1 MKPDWTAP
9 ATLLADPE
17 WVRARIGGAAKL
29 YGCARPEVLGTIWW
43 YSLSS
48 VLVAP
53 ALESLAAATDGAA
66 SPVLPGRA
74 ERSAAAGSVPPGQA
88 QSSASGPTAV
98 QAPSGQAQRSASD
111 PTAVPT
117 SPGQPQHAV
126 SEPATNPTP
135 PDRTATP
142 AGRSPRLVLADPSLD
157 AMEIDLLADGR
168 FLGARSTRSLIGGL
182 PELGTAFGEALG
194 AAITTIAAVTGARAR
209 ALGAIA
215 ADSIGNRLL
224 WTPDPER
231 AMALAEPLVAAIGL
245 DLPKPRFV
253 RVGRTPAV
261 RRASCCLIYEVG
273 NPKCVSCPRQ
283 TPAER
288 EARLRAALG

>member
-9 ATLLADPE
+9 ATRLADAE
-17 WVRARIGGAAKL
+17 WVRARVGGAAKL

-53 ALESLAAATDGAA
+53 AIEGL
-66 SPVLPGRA
+66 V
-74 ERSAAAGSVPPGQA
+74 AG
-88 QSSASGPTAV
+88 
-98 QAPSGQAQRSASD
+98 
-111 PTAVPT
+111 
-117 SPGQPQHAV
+117 
-126 SEPATNPTP
+126 TP
-135 PDRTATP
+135 
-142 AGRSPRLVLADPSLD
+142 ADPSLD
-157 AMEIDLLADGR
+157 AMELDLLADGR
-168 FLGARSTRSLIGGL
+168 FLGARSIRRLDGGL
-182 PELGTAFGEALG
+182 PELGAAFAGALRT
-194 AAITTIAAVTGARAR
+194 AITTIADVTGARAR

-215 ADSIGNRLL
+215 TDSIANRLL

-231 AMALAEPLVAAIGL
+231 AVALAEPLVAAIGL
-245 DLPKPRFV
+245 HLPKPRFV

-261 RRASCCLIYEVG
+261 RRASCCLIYEAG

-288 EARLRAALG
+288 DARLRAALG

>member
-1 MKPDWTAP
+1 VKPDWTAP
-9 ATLLADPE
+9 ATRLADAE

-53 ALESLAAATDGAA
+53 AVEGLVAATAGGLATARNTAGQAAEQTPTDRAATQATTGSA
-66 SPVLPGRA
+66 SP
-74 ERSAAAGSVPPGQA
+74 AAGPP
-88 QSSASGPTAV
+88 
-98 QAPSGQAQRSASD
+98 
-111 PTAVPT
+111 
-117 SPGQPQHAV
+117 
-126 SEPATNPTP
+126 
-135 PDRTATP
+135 ATP
-142 AGRSPRLVLADPSLD
+142 AAWPANLLLADPSLD
-157 AMEIDLLADGR
+157 AMELDLVADGR
-168 FLGARSTRSLIGGL
+168 FLGARSTRLLSGGL
-182 PELGTAFGEALG
+182 PELGAALAG
-194 AAITTIAAVTGARAR
+194 TLETAITTIAAVSGARER

-215 ADSIGNRLL
+215 TDSIGNRLL

-245 DLPKPRFV
+245 GLPKPRFV

>member
-1 MKPDWTAP
+1 MKPDWTAS
-9 ATLLADPE
+9 ATLLADAE

-29 YGCARPEVLGTIWW
+29 YGCAAPEVLGTIWW

-53 ALESLAAATDGAA
+53 ALEGL
-66 SPVLPGRA
+66 V
-74 ERSAAAGSVPPGQA
+74 AG
-88 QSSASGPTAV
+88 T
-98 QAPSGQAQRSASD
+98 
-111 PTAVPT
+111 
-117 SPGQPQHAV
+117 
-126 SEPATNPTP
+126 
-135 PDRTATP
+135 
-142 AGRSPRLVLADPSLD
+142 LADPSLD
-157 AMEIDLLADGR
+157 AVEIDLLADGR
-168 FLGARSTRSLIGGL
+168 FLGARSTRPLPGGL
-182 PELGTAFGEALG
+182 PELGAAFGEALG
-194 AAITTIAAVTGARAR
+194 TAIATIADVTGARAR

-215 ADSIGNRLL
+215 TDSIGNRLL
-224 WTPDPER
+224 WTSDPER

-261 RRASCCLIYEVG
+261 HRASCCLIYEVG

-288 EARLRAALG
+288 NARLRAALG

>member
-1 MKPDWTAP
+1 VKPDWTAS
-9 ATLLADPE
+9 ATLLADAE

-53 ALESLAAATDGAA
+53 ALESLVAATEGGT
-66 SPVLPGRA
+66 SPVP
-74 ERSAAAGSVPPGQA
+74 AGHA
-88 QSSASGPTAV
+88 QH
-98 QAPSGQAQRSASD
+98 SASD
-111 PTAVPT
+111 PMAHPVP
-117 SPGQPQHAV
+117 PGG
-126 SEPATNPTP
+126 PA
-135 PDRTATP
+135 
-142 AGRSPRLVLADPSLD
+142 AGGSPRPALADPSLD

-168 FLGARSTRSLIGGL
+168 FLGARSTRPLAGGL
-182 PELGTAFGEALG
+182 PELGAAFRKALG
-194 AAITTIAAVTGARAR
+194 AAIATIAAVTGARAR

-215 ADSIGNRLL
+215 TDSIGNRLL

>member
-9 ATLLADPE
+9 ATLLADAE

-29 YGCARPEVLGTIWW
+29 YGCAPPEVLGTIWW

-53 ALESLAAATDGAA
+53 AVESLVAAAPALTGGGFT
-66 SPVLPGRA
+66 PPG
-74 ERSAAAGSVPPGQA
+74 EPPPDAAAP
-88 QSSASGPTAV
+88 
-98 QAPSGQAQRSASD
+98 APSDLAA
-111 PTAVPT
+111 
-117 SPGQPQHAV
+117 
-126 SEPATNPTP
+126 
-135 PDRTATP
+135 
-142 AGRSPRLVLADPSLD
+142 LADPSLD
-157 AMEIDLLADGR
+157 AMELDLVADGR
-168 FLGARSTRSLIGGL
+168 FLGARSTRRLSGGL
-182 PELGTAFGEALG
+182 PELAAAFGKALG
-194 AAITTIAAVTGARAR
+194 AAITTIAAVTGARER

-215 ADSIGNRLL
+215 TDSIGNRLL

-245 DLPKPRFV
+245 GLPKPRFV
-253 RVGRTPAV
+253 HVGRTPAV

>member
-1 MKPDWTAP
+1 MKPDWTAS
-9 ATLLADPE
+9 ATRLADAE

-53 ALESLAAATDGAA
+53 AIEGLVAGT
-66 SPVLPGRA
+66 PV
-74 ERSAAAGSVPPGQA
+74 
-88 QSSASGPTAV
+88 
-98 QAPSGQAQRSASD
+98 
-111 PTAVPT
+111 
-117 SPGQPQHAV
+117 
-126 SEPATNPTP
+126 
-135 PDRTATP
+135 
-142 AGRSPRLVLADPSLD
+142 DPSLD
-157 AMEIDLLADGR
+157 AVELDLVADGR
-168 FLGARSTRSLIGGL
+168 FLGARSTRRLDGGL
-182 PELGTAFGEALG
+182 PEVGAALATALGT
-194 AAITTIAAVTGARAR
+194 AITTIAAVSGARER

-215 ADSIGNRLL
+215 TDSIANRLL

-231 AMALAEPLVAAIGL
+231 AMALAEPLVEAIGL
-245 DLPKPRFV
+245 GLPKPRFV

-283 TPAER
+283 TPEER

>member
-1 MKPDWTAP
+1 VKPDWTAP
-9 ATLLADPE
+9 ATRLADAE

-53 ALESLAAATDGAA
+53 AVEGL
-66 SPVLPGRA
+66 V
-74 ERSAAAGSVPPGQA
+74 
-88 QSSASGPTAV
+88 
-98 QAPSGQAQRSASD
+98 
-111 PTAVPT
+111 
-117 SPGQPQHAV
+117 
-126 SEPATNPTP
+126 
-135 PDRTATP
+135 
-142 AGRSPRLVLADPSLD
+142 AGRPVDPSLD
-157 AMEIDLLADGR
+157 AVELDLVADGR
-168 FLGARSTRSLIGGL
+168 FLGARSTRPLDGGL
-182 PELGTAFGEALG
+182 PELGAAFTGALG
-194 AAITTIAAVTGARAR
+194 TAISTIAAVSGARER

-215 ADSIGNRLL
+215 TDSIGNRLL

-245 DLPKPRFV
+245 GLPKPRFV

-283 TPAER
+283 TPEER

>member
-9 ATLLADPE
+9 ATLLADAE

-53 ALESLAAATDGAA
+53 ALEGLVAGA
-66 SPVLPGRA
+66 
-74 ERSAAAGSVPPGQA
+74 
-88 QSSASGPTAV
+88 PT
-98 QAPSGQAQRSASD
+98 
-111 PTAVPT
+111 
-117 SPGQPQHAV
+117 
-126 SEPATNPTP
+126 
-135 PDRTATP
+135 
-142 AGRSPRLVLADPSLD
+142 DPSLD
-157 AMEIDLLADGR
+157 AMEIDLVADGR
-168 FLGARSTRSLIGGL
+168 FLGARSTRSLSGGL
-182 PELGTAFGEALG
+182 PELGAAYGEALG
-194 AAITTIAAVTGARAR
+194 TAIATIAAVTGARAR

-215 ADSIGNRLL
+215 TDSIGNRLL
-224 WTPDPER
+224 WTSDPER

-245 DLPKPRFV
+245 GLPKPRFL

-288 EARLRAALG
+288 DARLRAALG

>member
-9 ATLLADPE
+9 ATRLADAE

-53 ALESLAAATDGAA
+53 AVEGLVGGT
-66 SPVLPGRA
+66 PV
-74 ERSAAAGSVPPGQA
+74 
-88 QSSASGPTAV
+88 
-98 QAPSGQAQRSASD
+98 
-111 PTAVPT
+111 
-117 SPGQPQHAV
+117 
-126 SEPATNPTP
+126 
-135 PDRTATP
+135 
-142 AGRSPRLVLADPSLD
+142 DPSLD
-157 AMEIDLLADGR
+157 AMELDLVADGR
-168 FLGARSTRSLIGGL
+168 FLGARSTRPLSGGL
-182 PELGTAFGEALG
+182 PELGAALAG
-194 AAITTIAAVTGARAR
+194 TLGTAITTIAAVSGARER

-215 ADSIGNRLL
+215 TDSLGNRLL

-231 AMALAEPLVAAIGL
+231 AMSLAGPLVAAIGL
-245 DLPKPRFV
+245 GLPKPRFV
-253 RVGRTPAV
+253 RVGRAPAV

>member
-9 ATLLADPE
+9 ASLLADAE
-17 WVRARIGGAAKL
+17 WVRARVGGAAKL

-53 ALESLAAATDGAA
+53 AVESLAAWWPGDAEAVDRNPTTEGGANPA
-66 SPVLPGRA
+66 SAFADRPGRLA
-74 ERSAAAGSVPPGQA
+74 PDAARHPP
-88 QSSASGPTAV
+88 
-98 QAPSGQAQRSASD
+98 
-111 PTAVPT
+111 
-117 SPGQPQHAV
+117 
-126 SEPATNPTP
+126 
-135 PDRTATP
+135 
-142 AGRSPRLVLADPSLD
+142 LADPSLE
-157 AMEIDLLADGR
+157 AMELDLVADGR
-168 FLGARSTRSLIGGL
+168 FLGARSTRPLSGGL
-182 PELGTAFGEALG
+182 PALG
-194 AAITTIAAVTGARAR
+194 AALAGALGTAIATISAVTGARER

-215 ADSIGNRLL
+215 TDSIGNRLL

>member
-9 ATLLADPE
+9 ATLLADEE
-17 WVRARIGGAAKL
+17 WVRSRIGGAAKL
-29 YGCARPEVLGTIWW
+29 YGCAPPEILGTIWW

-53 ALESLAAATDGAA
+53 AVESLVAAAAA
-66 SPVLPGRA
+66 VRPEGPTSADLTADPAQVDSAPVQPAPAG
-74 ERSAAAGSVPPGQA
+74 SAPAQAGLWDPSAPTRPAAGSAGDQA
-88 QSSASGPTAV
+88 EAA
-98 QAPSGQAQRSASD
+98 APSAHSAL
-111 PTAVPT
+111 A
-117 SPGQPQHAV
+117 A
-126 SEPATNPTP
+126 NPP
-135 PDRTATP
+135 
-142 AGRSPRLVLADPSLD
+142 LADPSLD
-157 AMEIDLLADGR
+157 AMELDLVADGR
-168 FLGARSTRSLIGGL
+168 FLGARSTRTLSGGL
-182 PELGTAFGEALG
+182 PELGAAFGEALG
-194 AAITTIAAVTGARAR
+194 AAIATIAAVTGARAR

-215 ADSIGNRLL
+215 TDSIGNRLL

-245 DLPKPRFV
+245 GLPKPRFV

>member
-1 MKPDWTAP
+1 MKPDWTAS
-9 ATLLADPE
+9 ATRLADAE

-53 ALESLAAATDGAA
+53 AVEGLVAGT
-66 SPVLPGRA
+66 PV
-74 ERSAAAGSVPPGQA
+74 
-88 QSSASGPTAV
+88 
-98 QAPSGQAQRSASD
+98 
-111 PTAVPT
+111 
-117 SPGQPQHAV
+117 
-126 SEPATNPTP
+126 
-135 PDRTATP
+135 
-142 AGRSPRLVLADPSLD
+142 DPSLD
-157 AMEIDLLADGR
+157 AMELDLVADGR
-168 FLGARSTRSLIGGL
+168 FLGARSTRAFEGGL
-182 PELGTAFGEALG
+182 PELGAALAAALG
-194 AAITTIAAVTGARAR
+194 TAITTIAAVSGARER

-215 ADSIGNRLL
+215 TDSIGNRLL
-224 WTPDPER
+224 WTPEPER
-231 AMALAEPLVAAIGL
+231 AMTLAEPLVAATGL
-245 DLPKPRFV
+245 GLPKPRFV

-283 TPAER
+283 TPEER

>member
-1 MKPDWTAP
+1 VKPDWTAS
-9 ATLLADPE
+9 ATLLADAE

-29 YGCARPEVLGTIWW
+29 YGCAPPEVLGTIWW

-53 ALESLAAATDGAA
+53 ALESLVTAT
-66 SPVLPGRA
+66 SPVP
-74 ERSAAAGSVPPGQA
+74 AGHA
-88 QSSASGPTAV
+88 QHP
-98 QAPSGQAQRSASD
+98 ASD
-111 PTAVPT
+111 PAAHPAV
-117 SPGQPQHAV
+117 AR
-126 SEPATNPTP
+126 PA
-135 PDRTATP
+135 
-142 AGRSPRLVLADPSLD
+142 AGHSPRLPLADPSLD

-168 FLGARSTRSLIGGL
+168 FLGARSTRPLAGGL
-182 PELGTAFGEALG
+182 PELGAAFGEALG
-194 AAITTIAAVTGARAR
+194 AAIATIAAVTGARAR

-215 ADSIGNRLL
+215 TDSIGNRLL
-224 WTPDPER
+224 WTPDTER

-288 EARLRAALG
+288 DARLRTALG

>member
-9 ATLLADPE
+9 ASLLADAE
-17 WVRARIGGAAKL
+17 WVRARVGGAAKL

-53 ALESLAAATDGAA
+53 AVESLAAWWPGDTE
-66 SPVLPGRA
+66 PVDRNPTTA
-74 ERSAAAGSVPPGQA
+74 NPA
-88 QSSASGPTAV
+88 SASTDRPGML
-98 QAPSGQAQRSASD
+98 APDAARRPS
-111 PTAVPT
+111 
-117 SPGQPQHAV
+117 
-126 SEPATNPTP
+126 
-135 PDRTATP
+135 
-142 AGRSPRLVLADPSLD
+142 LADPSLE
-157 AMEIDLLADGR
+157 AMELDLVADGR
-168 FLGARSTRSLIGGL
+168 FLGARSTRPLSGGL
-182 PELGTAFGEALG
+182 PELGAALAGTLGTAIA
-194 AAITTIAAVTGARAR
+194 TISAVTGARER

-215 ADSIGNRLL
+215 TDSIGNRLL
-224 WTPDPER
+224 WTPDPEG

>member
-9 ATLLADPE
+9 ATRLADAE

-53 ALESLAAATDGAA
+53 AVEGL
-66 SPVLPGRA
+66 V
-74 ERSAAAGSVPPGQA
+74 
-88 QSSASGPTAV
+88 
-98 QAPSGQAQRSASD
+98 
-111 PTAVPT
+111 
-117 SPGQPQHAV
+117 
-126 SEPATNPTP
+126 
-135 PDRTATP
+135 
-142 AGRSPRLVLADPSLD
+142 AGRLVDPSLD
-157 AMEIDLLADGR
+157 AVEIDLVADGR
-168 FLGARSTRSLIGGL
+168 FLGARSTRPLAGGL
-182 PELGTAFGEALG
+182 PELGAALNTALG
-194 AAITTIAAVTGARAR
+194 TAIATIAEVSGARER

-215 ADSIGNRLL
+215 TDSIGNRLL
-224 WTPDPER
+224 WTPDPSR
-231 AMALAEPLVAAIGL
+231 ALALAEPLVAAIGL
-245 DLPKPRFV
+245 GLPKPRFV
-253 RVGRTPAV
+253 HVGRTPAV

-288 EARLRAALG
+288 DARLRAALSR

>member
-1 MKPDWTAP
+1 MQPGWTVS
-9 ATLLADPE
+9 ATRLADE
-17 WVRARIGGAAKL
+17 DWVRARIGGAAKL

-53 ALESLAAATDGAA
+53 AVEGLVAGG
-66 SPVLPGRA
+66 PV
-74 ERSAAAGSVPPGQA
+74 
-88 QSSASGPTAV
+88 
-98 QAPSGQAQRSASD
+98 
-111 PTAVPT
+111 
-117 SPGQPQHAV
+117 
-126 SEPATNPTP
+126 
-135 PDRTATP
+135 
-142 AGRSPRLVLADPSLD
+142 DPSLD
-157 AMEIDLLADGR
+157 AVELDLVADGR
-168 FLGARSTRSLIGGL
+168 FLGARSTRALDGGL
-182 PELGTAFGEALG
+182 PAVGAALTGALGT
-194 AAITTIAAVTGARAR
+194 AITTIAAVSGARER

-215 ADSIGNRLL
+215 TDSIGNRLL

-231 AMALAEPLVAAIGL
+231 AMTLAEPLIAAIGL

-283 TPAER
+283 TPEER

>member
-1 MKPDWTAP
+1 MKPDWTAS
-9 ATLLADPE
+9 ATRLADPE
-17 WVRARIGGAAKL
+17 WVRARVGGAAKL

-53 ALESLAAATDGAA
+53 AIEGL
-66 SPVLPGRA
+66 V
-74 ERSAAAGSVPPGQA
+74 
-88 QSSASGPTAV
+88 
-98 QAPSGQAQRSASD
+98 
-111 PTAVPT
+111 
-117 SPGQPQHAV
+117 
-126 SEPATNPTP
+126 
-135 PDRTATP
+135 
-142 AGRSPRLVLADPSLD
+142 AGRPADPSLD
-157 AMEIDLLADGR
+157 AVELDLVADGR
-168 FLGARSTRSLIGGL
+168 FLGARSTRPLSGGL
-182 PELGTAFGEALG
+182 PELGAALAG
-194 AAITTIAAVTGARAR
+194 TIETAITTIAAVSGARER

-215 ADSIGNRLL
+215 TDSVANRLL

-231 AMALAEPLVAAIGL
+231 GITLAEPLIAAIGL

-261 RRASCCLIYEVG
+261 RRASCCLIYEAG

-283 TPAER
+283 APAER

>member
-1 MKPDWTAP
+1 MKPDWTAS
-9 ATLLADPE
+9 ATRLADAE

-53 ALESLAAATDGAA
+53 AVEGL
-66 SPVLPGRA
+66 V
-74 ERSAAAGSVPPGQA
+74 AG
-88 QSSASGPTAV
+88 T
-98 QAPSGQAQRSASD
+98 
-111 PTAVPT
+111 
-117 SPGQPQHAV
+117 
-126 SEPATNPTP
+126 
-135 PDRTATP
+135 
-142 AGRSPRLVLADPSLD
+142 LADPSLD
-157 AMEIDLLADGR
+157 AVELDLVADGR
-168 FLGARSTRSLIGGL
+168 FLGARSTRPLDGGL
-182 PELGTAFGEALG
+182 PELGAALATALG
-194 AAITTIAAVTGARAR
+194 TAIKTIAAVSGARER

-215 ADSIGNRLL
+215 TDSIGNRLL

-231 AMALAEPLVAAIGL
+231 AMALAEPLIAAIDLG
-245 DLPKPRFV
+245 LPKPRFV

-283 TPAER
+283 TPEER

>member
-1 MKPDWTAP
+1 VKPDWTAP
-9 ATLLADPE
+9 ATLLADAE

-53 ALESLAAATDGAA
+53 AVDGLV
-66 SPVLPGRA
+66 S
-74 ERSAAAGSVPPGQA
+74 GS
-88 QSSASGPTAV
+88 
-98 QAPSGQAQRSASD
+98 
-111 PTAVPT
+111 
-117 SPGQPQHAV
+117 
-126 SEPATNPTP
+126 
-135 PDRTATP
+135 
-142 AGRSPRLVLADPSLD
+142 LADPSLD
-157 AMEIDLLADGR
+157 ATELDLVADGR
-168 FLGARSTRSLIGGL
+168 FLGARSTRPLAGGL
-182 PELGTAFGEALG
+182 PELGAALAGTLGTAVA
-194 AAITTIAAVTGARAR
+194 TIAAVTGARER

-215 ADSIGNRLL
+215 TDSIANRLL

-231 AMALAEPLVAAIGL
+231 AMALAGPLVAAIGL
-245 DLPKPRFV
+245 GLPKPRFV

-261 RRASCCLIYEVG
+261 RRASCCLIYEAG

>member
-1 MKPDWTAP
+1 VNPDWTAP
-9 ATLLADPE
+9 ATLLADAE

-53 ALESLAAATDGAA
+53 AVDGL
-66 SPVLPGRA
+66 V
-74 ERSAAAGSVPPGQA
+74 AG
-88 QSSASGPTAV
+88 
-98 QAPSGQAQRSASD
+98 AP
-111 PTAVPT
+111 
-117 SPGQPQHAV
+117 
-126 SEPATNPTP
+126 
-135 PDRTATP
+135 
-142 AGRSPRLVLADPSLD
+142 ADPSLD

-168 FLGARSTRSLIGGL
+168 FLGARSTRPLSGGL
-182 PELGTAFGEALG
+182 PELGAAFGEALG
-194 AAITTIAAVTGARAR
+194 TAITTIAAVTGARAR

-215 ADSIGNRLL
+215 TDSIGNRLL
-224 WTPDPER
+224 WTPAPER

-245 DLPKPRFV
+245 GLPKPRFL

-288 EARLRAALG
+288 DARLRAALG

>member
-1 MKPDWTAP
+1 MKPDWTAS
-9 ATLLADPE
+9 ATLLVDAE

-53 ALESLAAATDGAA
+53 AVESLAAATEGGA
-66 SPVLPGRA
+66 SPVP
-74 ERSAAAGSVPPGQA
+74 AGHA
-88 QSSASGPTAV
+88 QHP
-98 QAPSGQAQRSASD
+98 ASD
-111 PTAVPT
+111 PMAHPVP
-117 SPGQPQHAV
+117 GG
-126 SEPATNPTP
+126 PA
-135 PDRTATP
+135 AS
-142 AGRSPRLVLADPSLD
+142 GSPRPALAAPSLD
-157 AMEIDLLADGR
+157 AMEIDFLADGR
-168 FLGARSTRSLIGGL
+168 FLGARSTRPLAGGL
-182 PELGTAFGEALG
+182 PELGAGFGEALG
-194 AAITTIAAVTGARAR
+194 AAIATIAAVTGARAR

-215 ADSIGNRLL
+215 TDSIGNRLL

-253 RVGRTPAV
+253 RPGRTPAV

-288 EARLRAALG
+288 DARLRAALG

>member
-1 MKPDWTAP
+1 MKPDWMAP
-9 ATLLADPE
+9 ATLLADAE

-53 ALESLAAATDGAA
+53 ALESLVAATEGAPD
-66 SPVLPGRA
+66 PVPAGRA
-74 ERSAAAGSVPPGQA
+74 KR
-88 QSSASGPTAV
+88 SASGPTV
-98 QAPSGQAQRSASD
+98 GSAPAAPPAAERSA
-111 PTAVPT
+111 
-117 SPGQPQHAV
+117 G
-126 SEPATNPTP
+126 PA
-135 PDRTATP
+135 
-142 AGRSPRLVLADPSLD
+142 LVDPSLD

-168 FLGARSTRSLIGGL
+168 FLGARSTRALAGGL
-182 PELGTAFGEALG
+182 PELGAAFGGALG

-215 ADSIGNRLL
+215 TDSIGNRLL

-245 DLPKPRFV
+245 DLPRPRFQ

>member
-9 ATLLADPE
+9 ATRLADAE

-53 ALESLAAATDGAA
+53 AVEGL
-66 SPVLPGRA
+66 V
-74 ERSAAAGSVPPGQA
+74 
-88 QSSASGPTAV
+88 
-98 QAPSGQAQRSASD
+98 
-111 PTAVPT
+111 
-117 SPGQPQHAV
+117 
-126 SEPATNPTP
+126 
-135 PDRTATP
+135 
-142 AGRSPRLVLADPSLD
+142 AGRLVDPSLD
-157 AMEIDLLADGR
+157 AVELDLVADGR
-168 FLGARSTRSLIGGL
+168 FLGARSTRALDGGL
-182 PELGTAFGEALG
+182 PELGAALKVALG
-194 AAITTIAAVTGARAR
+194 TAIGTIAAVSGARER

-215 ADSIGNRLL
+215 TDSIGNRLL
-224 WTPDPER
+224 WTPDPSR
-231 AMALAEPLVAAIGL
+231 ALALAEPLVAAIGL
-245 DLPKPRFV
+245 GLPKPRFV
-253 RVGRTPAV
+253 HVGRTPAV

-288 EARLRAALG
+288 DARLRAALSR